1 MDSVSA
7 DLLFPH
13 HHSSHQFDIGRDGDG
28 LWRVE
33 DREGLIGG
41 IFRTRKAAFRFA
53 MFEADWDRTCIHFH
67 TSRHHGA
74 REAGPREGHQS

>member
-1 MDSVSA
+1 MSSVTA
-7 DLLFPH
+7 DVVFPH
-13 HHSSHQFDIGRDGDG
+13 HHSSHQFDIGRGSDG

-53 MFEADWDRTCIHFH
+53 MFEADWDRTSIHFH
-67 TSRHHGA
+67 TRRSHAA
-74 REAGPREGHQS
+74 REGGNSGRHSS

>member
-1 MDSVSA
+1 MSSPSVVVF
-7 DLLFPH
+7 FPH
-13 HHSSHQFDIGRDGDG
+13 HHSSHQFDIGRGSDG

-41 IFRTRKAAFRFA
+41 IFRTRKAALRFA

-67 TSRHHGA
+67 TARTA
-74 REAGPREGHQS
+74 LREAGNSRRH